1 MDTPSHIS
9 EMRFLLFLC
18 ILVNIEREEMNEE
31 HTYKN
36 LLGRYKKSLSLT
48 VNDLLGHSD
57 ENYYQINT

>member
-1 MDTPSHIS
+1 
-9 EMRFLLFLC
+9 
-18 ILVNIEREEMNEE
+18 MNEE

-36 LLGRYKKSLSLT
+36 FHDRYEKSLSLT